1 MGRKGLGKGVGSL
14 FGDVSIDDIAPSPAD
29 NSEKILEIEWSKIE
43 PNKNQPR
50 KNFDMEKLEI
60 LAESIKEHGIIQPIV
75 VTKISDNRYQIVAG
89 ERRWRAAK
97 IAGLDT
103 IKAIVKEYSMET
115 VSEIALIE
123 NLQREDLNPI
133 EEAQGYNT
141 LMKKYNFTQEKIS
154 KRIGKSRSAIANSL
168 RLLSLDDEIKEY
180 LTSGEIT
187 SGHAR
192 AILALSD
199 GDMRHKLAEKIV
211 AEGLNVRQAEKWVK
225 DLQEEKPKPVKE
237 KSNVDAEL
245 EKIQTKMAASLGTRV
260 KIMPGAKKGKIEIE
274 YYGNEDLERLMDILI
289 SE

>member
-29 NSEKILEIEWSKIE
+29 NSEKISEIEWSKIE

-115 VSEIALIE
+115 VSEIA
-123 NLQREDLNPI
+123 
-133 EEAQGYNT
+133 
-141 LMKKYNFTQEKIS
+141 
-154 KRIGKSRSAIANSL
+154 
-168 RLLSLDDEIKEY
+168 
-180 LTSGEIT
+180 
-187 SGHAR
+187 
-192 AILALSD
+192 LALSD